1 MTMRASTTA
10 EARLLS
16 RILRVGLA
24 LAVLGQIAWSFRP
37 VASVAQSPTE
47 AQGRALYEA
56 NCSTCHALDASGTAN
71 GPSLLGSGPAAVDF
85 MLRTGRMPLANPA
98 DQSERSEPS
107 FTPEQIDALVAYVSS
122 IAPGGEPIP
131 SVDVSAGNLAL
142 GAEVFLNNCAGCH
155 GAGAS
160 GDSVGGGQIAPSL
173 YPADPVEIGEAVR
186 VGPGLMPNFGPE
198 TIDQEQLDSLAAYLV
213 WLRDNGDDG
222 GLQLGR
228 AGAVAEGLVAVVVGL
243 GLLILVL
250 RLTGSRR

>member
-1 MTMRASTTA
+1 MSGPAHA

-16 RILRVGLA
+16 RVLRVGLA

-37 VASVAQSPTE
+37 AVSDAQSQFE
-47 AQGRALYEA
+47 AEGRALYEA
-56 NCSTCHALDASGTAN
+56 NCSTCHALDAIGTAN
-71 GPSLLGSGPAAVDF
+71 GPSLLESGPAAVDF

-98 DQSERSEPS
+98 DQPERGDPK
-107 FTPEQIDALVAYVSS
+107 FTPEQIDALIAYISS

-131 SVDVSAGNLAL
+131 TVDVSAGDLAL
-142 GAEVFLNNCAGCH
+142 GGQVFLDNCASCH

-173 YPADPVEIGEAVR
+173 YPADPTEIGEAVR
-186 VGPGLMPNFGPE
+186 IGPGVMPNFGPE
-198 TIDQEQLDSLAAYLV
+198 TIDQADLDSLAAYLI
-213 WLRDNGDDG
+213 WLRDNGDEG

-243 GLLILVL
+243 GILILVL
-250 RLTGSRR
+250 RLTGAKQ

>member
-1 MTMRASTTA
+1 MSGRAHA

-16 RILRVGLA
+16 RLLRVGLT

-37 VASVAQSPTE
+37 AASGAQSQFETE
-47 AQGRALYEA
+47 GRALYEA
-56 NCSTCHALDASGTAN
+56 NCSTCHGLDASGTAN
-71 GPSLLGSGPAAVDF
+71 GPSLLGSGPAATDF

-98 DQSERSEPS
+98 DQPERRDPK
-107 FTPEQIDALVAYVSS
+107 FTPAQIDALIAYISS

-131 SVDVSAGNLAL
+131 TVDASAGDLAL
-142 GAEVFLNNCAGCH
+142 GAQVFLDNCASCH

-173 YPADPVEIGEAVR
+173 YPADPTEIGEAVR
-186 VGPGLMPNFGPE
+186 IGPGVMPNFGPE
-198 TIDQEQLDSLAAYLV
+198 TIDQADLDALAAYLL
-213 WLRDNGDDG
+213 WLRDNGDEG

-243 GLLILVL
+243 GVLILVL
-250 RLTGSRR
+250 RLTGAKR